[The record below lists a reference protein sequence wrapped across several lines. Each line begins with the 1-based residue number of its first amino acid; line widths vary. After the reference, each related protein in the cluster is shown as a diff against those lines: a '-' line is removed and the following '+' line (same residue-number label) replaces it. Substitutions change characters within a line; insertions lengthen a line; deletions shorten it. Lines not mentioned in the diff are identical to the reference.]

1 MRWNKKRSVFSRA
14 AAAHSSS
21 VFFFFFFPLIQS
33 RGSWKLATGFQKL
46 DPPPIP
52 IGVPLRLFSIVDTK
66 QKNPLFLFSFFV
78 KPFSIVT
85 QNKKWGQNFYVLGF
99 WNIKRGHNLFQ
110 RRGETQNTKLFMGRR
125 GEGWRAAV
133 EGLNGKV
140 IDFNEIFSKTYSF
153 VYFEIFCIVEAT
165 YSENMKPMCRFNQ
178 LCNFEAAYFSAY
190 LFEIWPDQRV
200 FFFSCFPP

>member
-1 MRWNKKRSVFSRA
+1 MKIAVF
-14 AAAHSSS
+14 
-21 VFFFFFFPLIQS
+21 
-33 RGSWKLATGFQKL
+33 
-46 DPPPIP
+46 
-52 IGVPLRLFSIVDTK
+52 RLFSIVDTK

-178 LCNFEAAYFSAY
+178 LCSFEAAYFSAY

-200 FFFSCFPP
+200 FFFMFSSLKFTLIGYISPNISISQGLGYRVIPLTRAASALLYLHSTLEKD

>member
-1 MRWNKKRSVFSRA
+1 MRAVSSSDRIFCSRA
-14 AAAHSSS
+14 PNLG
-21 VFFFFFFPLIQS
+21 VLCTPG
-33 RGSWKLATGFQKL
+33 R
-46 DPPPIP
+46 PPPFVWSLASDV
-52 IGVPLRLFSIVDTK
+52 GQAVLRLFSIVDTK

-140 IDFNEIFSKTYSF
+140 IDLNEIFSKTYSF

-178 LCNFEAAYFSAY
+178 LWNLEEAYFSASR
-190 LFEIWPDQRV
+190 FDR
-200 FFFSCFPP
+200 

>member
-1 MRWNKKRSVFSRA
+1 MR
-14 AAAHSSS
+14 
-21 VFFFFFFPLIQS
+21 L
-33 RGSWKLATGFQKL
+33 L
-46 DPPPIP
+46 
-52 IGVPLRLFSIVDTK
+52 SIVDIK

-178 LCNFEAAYFSAY
+178 LSNFEAAYFSAY